1 MMRSWGWSPHEWEC
15 ACAHVYLCL
24 TLRDP
29 VCCGPPGYWSRL
41 PFPPPGDFP
50 DPGIEPASP
59 ALAGGLFTTLLPW
72 MRLGHLSKRPGSALA
87 PSVAEDAVERQPS
100 MSPQEALSHQTPSGP
115 VSGALTSSLQNC
127 EKKMSVYLKKRK
139 KKTWGSIWD
148 RREREQLWQQP
159 AKVEWDSASGN
170 PQLIDWGDPVRHS
183 VWVLHS
189 GAKSLRD
196 LGTIQ
201 GFFINWVKHTSSFLL
216 SKLCLS

>member
-1 MMRSWGWSPHEWEC
+1 MNVCVSANFLCRTQSPGVTVFGDGGLWEMMRSWGWSPHEWEC

-41 PFPPPGDFP
+41 PFPSPGDLP

-127 EKKMSVYLKKRK
+127 EKKNVCLFK
-139 KKTWGSIWD
+139 KKKKENL
-148 RREREQLWQQP
+148 RKHLRQKRERTITAATCQ
-159 AKVEWDSASGN
+159 SG
-170 PQLIDWGDPVRHS
+170 VRFS
-183 VWVLHS
+183 I
-189 GAKSLRD
+189 R
-196 LGTIQ
+196 
-201 GFFINWVKHTSSFLL
+201 
-216 SKLCLS
+216 